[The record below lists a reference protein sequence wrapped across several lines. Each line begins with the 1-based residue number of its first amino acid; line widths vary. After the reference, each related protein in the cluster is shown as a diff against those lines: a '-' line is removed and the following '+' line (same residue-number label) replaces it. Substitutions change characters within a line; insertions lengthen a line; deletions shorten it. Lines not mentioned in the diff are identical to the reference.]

1 MLIGDGFPVLRQEGH
16 GVVGVL
22 GTDSLIKDV
31 HHALLFTVVNDAK
44 DIVGHFLQ
52 VVGGARLLCSS
63 P

>member
-1 MLIGDGFPVLRQEGH
+1 MLIGDGFPVLRQGH

-31 HHALLFTVVNDAK
+31 RHALLFTVVDDAR